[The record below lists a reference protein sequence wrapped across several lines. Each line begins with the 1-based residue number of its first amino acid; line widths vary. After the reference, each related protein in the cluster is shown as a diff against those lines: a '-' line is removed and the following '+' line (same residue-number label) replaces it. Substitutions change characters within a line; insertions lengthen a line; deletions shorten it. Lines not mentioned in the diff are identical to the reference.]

1 MKADRYRAIS
11 TDLGWFGLVA
21 SGVGV
26 KAVVGPEREEGS
38 VREQIAEGFSSATEL
53 LEGSDARLD
62 ALARE
67 LIAYSAGKDA
77 DLSPIMD
84 IEDGTPFQRS
94 VWLALREIPKGEVMP
109 YGEVA
114 EAIGKPGSARAVG
127 QAVGAN
133 PLTIVVPCHRVVGS
147 DGALTGFG
155 GGLDIK
161 VALLVHEGRTDAAAQ
176 RTRTERRKGFRRTR
190 RELGRRRGVGATS

>member
-21 SGVGV
+21 SRVGV

-38 VREQIAEGFSSATEL
+38 VREQITEGFSSATEL
-53 LEGSDARLD
+53 LEGSDAHLD
-62 ALARE
+62 ALGRE
-67 LIAYSAGKDA
+67 LMAYSAGKDA
-77 DLSPIMD
+77 DLSAIMD
-84 IEDGTPFQRS
+84 LEDGTPFQRS
-94 VWLALREIPKGEVMP
+94 VWLALREIPKGEVMS

-155 GGLDIK
+155 GGLDTK

-176 RTRTERRKGFRRTR
+176 RIRTERRKGFRRTR
-190 RELGRRRGVGATS
+190 RELGRRRGVGATN